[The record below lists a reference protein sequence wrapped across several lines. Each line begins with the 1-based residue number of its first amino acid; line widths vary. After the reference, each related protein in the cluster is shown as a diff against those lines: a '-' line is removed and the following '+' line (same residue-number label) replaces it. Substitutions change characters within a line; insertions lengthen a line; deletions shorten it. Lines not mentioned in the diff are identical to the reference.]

1 MIPNVMKFRFFWDV
15 AACSHVEV
23 DRRFRCAYC
32 FHHQRMKFFA
42 LMMGAVRTSQTSLNF
57 NVTTWRYIAE
67 RSKLHTY
74 RRENTKSDT
83 KCYVPTLTSSGS
95 ASTSEV

>member
-1 MIPNVMKFRFFWDV
+1 
-15 AACSHVEV
+15 
-23 DRRFRCAYC
+23 
-32 FHHQRMKFFA
+32 MKFFA

-83 KCYVPTLTSSGS
+83 NKGS
-95 ASTSEV
+95 RSIVTIRFGSNFAVWQ